1 MTWGQIRL
9 QAQKWGE
16 NVDMDVLDQAIQ
28 ARYATILDAH
38 PWKALDKQ
46 ATIQTVGVYA
56 TGTVSVTN
64 GSASITGTTTAWT
77 QSQSGLSV
85 RVGSDSQFYTFTYTG
100 ATAGT
105 LDRPY
110 EGTTDAT
117 APYYL
122 FQSVYALP
130 SDLKILLEVNNL
142 RGNFPL
148 RPYTQA
154 ELNLLF
160 PARTDV
166 GEPFIY
172 SMAQDT
178 APLQPQPY
186 AAGTLALTHGS
197 NAVTGSGTAWVAGQS
212 GMLMRVGNDVV
223 TYTFTYLSGTTAALD
238 QNYQGTT
245 AAAASYVLTPA
256 PPVHQVELYKIP
268 QNAGG
273 YLIRYTQIP
282 PTFDPT
288 QTTQS
293 PLPWVPQQVLINGV
307 RADLLSFAKD
317 YAGMQAYEAL
327 FTSGLNEM
335 LRVELH
341 RQPNSRVSEQDR
353 YQGPANFPMPPGYR
367 RGGPQGGPGGQG

>member
-46 ATIQTVGVYA
+46 AVIQTVGVYA
-56 TGTVSVTN
+56 TGTVAVTN
-64 GSASITGTTTAWT
+64 GSAAVTGTTTSWT
-77 QSQSGLSV
+77 QGQNGMSI
-85 RVGSDSQFYTFTYTG
+85 RIGSDSQFYTFTYVSGTS
-100 ATAGT
+100 AT

-110 EGTTDAT
+110 EGTTNAAAT
-117 APYYL
+117 YYL
-122 FQSVYALP
+122 FQSIYPLP
-130 SDLKILLEVNNL
+130 ADLKILLEVNNL

-160 PARTDV
+160 PSRADV

-172 SMAQDT
+172 SMAQDST
-178 APLQPQPY
+178 GGSAQPY
-186 AAGTLALTHGS
+186 AAGTVALTHGS
-197 NAVTGSGTAWVAGQS
+197 SAVTGTTTAWVAGQN
-212 GMLMRVGNDVV
+212 GMQIRVGTDAVSYV
-223 TYTFTYLSGTTAALD
+223 FTYLTGTSGTLD
-238 QNYQGTT
+238 RAYEGTT
-245 AAAASYVLTPA
+245 GSALNYLLTPA

-268 QNAGG
+268 QTAGG

-282 PTFDPT
+282 ATFDPT

-293 PLPWVPQQVLINGV
+293 PLPWVPQQVLINGI
-307 RADLLSFAKD
+307 RADLLSFTKD

-327 FTSGLNEM
+327 FASGLNEM

-367 RGGPQGGPGGQG
+367 RGGGNPNPA